1 MKKGWAVIDADLL
14 PVPGFTTSSSL
25 AAQGQRAEWSRKVND
40 QPSPCLATR
49 RRSVPLPGLLFHVDT
64 FKLLDQ
70 LRRPWPFLK

>member
-25 AAQGQRAEWSRKVND
+25 AAQGQRAEWSRKVDD
-40 QPSPCLATR
+40 QPSPYLAT
-49 RRSVPLPGLLFHVDT
+49 SALLSFPGLLFHVDP

-70 LRRPWPFLK
+70 LRQPWHFSK